1 MKTRIV
7 ILLACIIGC
16 FSTACV
22 PSFKQNGSALNYTVY
37 KTIRVSEFPIRAALV
52 YAPLQQTFENKLLD
66 YVQRNTRLQTTDG
79 ASDLEIEGEITGY
92 SLSPQ
97 AVTEDAYAS
106 KTRLTITVRVKY
118 IDNRK
123 DTNNVDQSF
132 SAYRDFDATELLID
146 VQDQLCEEI
155 CNDLVDLIF
164 NATLGNW

>member
-16 FSTACV
+16 VSTACV
-22 PSFKQNGSALNYTVY
+22 PSFKLNGSALDYTVY
-37 KTIRVSEFPIRAALV
+37 KTIRVSEFPIRASLV
-52 YAPLQQTFENKLLD
+52 YAPLQQIFENKLLD